1 MIGTSESKPLKVAA
15 LNLFYPTTFPLSK
28 NPPFSYCDTVSDG
41 GGLMWGCNGIFLP
54 SPSPS
59 PARGEGDNG
68 LSAKRCPIEFYS
80 G

>member
-41 GGLMWGCNGIFLP
+41 GGLMWGWQWYI
-54 SPSPS
+54 SPLTLALSREG
-59 PARGEGDNG
+59 RG
-68 LSAKRCPIEFYS
+68 R
-80 G
+80 